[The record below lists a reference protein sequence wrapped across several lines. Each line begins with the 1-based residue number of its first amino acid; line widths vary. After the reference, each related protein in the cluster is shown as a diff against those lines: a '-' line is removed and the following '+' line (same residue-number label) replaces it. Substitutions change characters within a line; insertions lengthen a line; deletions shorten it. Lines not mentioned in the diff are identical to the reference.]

1 MSKVTSLENMEFPE
15 GEQTEKKITPSEP
28 EGAELSTFMPWG
40 DHDVTGEVGATDK
53 KIPRLNIGQKSGALG
68 ESHGFGNLL
77 LNKECVI
84 APFGKMLTNVT
95 VLKIRKQYQERRP
108 YDPNSITMPKLFN
121 TAKEAVEAG
130 FSTEWG
136 DEKCALPV
144 AQILYF
150 IPASQELDKDV
161 IDQNFFYEHEGQKY
175 AAALFTTS
183 ATGYRETA
191 KPIFTAL
198 DTPKVKELGI
208 RGLRWSATVIK
219 QTNAKNSWFLLK
231 MTAMGFNAL
240 ELIAYTKSVLP

>member
-1 MSKVTSLENMEFPE
+1 MSKITSLENLEFPE
-15 GEQTEKKITPSEP
+15 GDEPEKKITPSEP
-28 EGAELSTFMPWG
+28 EGAELSTFSPWG
-40 DHDVTGEVGATDK
+40 DTDVTGEVGSTDK

-84 APFGKMLTNVT
+84 APFGQLIKGVM

-108 YDPNSITMPKLFN
+108 YDPNSTTMPKMFN
-121 TAKEAVEAG
+121 TAKEAVAAG

-136 DEKCALPV
+136 DGKCALPI

-150 IPASQELDKDV
+150 IPAPDGLDKDV
-161 IDQNFFYEHEGQKY
+161 IEQNFFYEFGGIKY

-183 ATGYRETA
+183 PTGYAETA

-198 DTPKVKELGI
+198 DTPKGKEIGPRGI
-208 RGLRWSATVIK
+208 RWMSTVIK
-219 QTNAKNSWFLLK
+219 RNNAVNSWYLLK
-231 MTAMGFNAL
+231 MTAAGFNHPD
-240 ELIAYTKSVLP
+240 LINYTKTVLP